1 MLLLFFLCE
10 LDLELEE
17 VEISSELVLTGF
29 CCLTTKT
36 AIMTTRM
43 ASRMPN
49 AKRKSFFCLLTGF
62 LGRRFLL
69 GHLRLAAVAIG
80 ATGRRRFGR
89 FGRRGPPKRLAK
101 KPGFFGPRRRGL
113 RRFEFVR

>member
-43 ASRMPN
+43 ASKMPN

-62 LGRRFLL
+62 LGRRL
-69 GHLRLAAVAIG
+69 GPLRLAAVAIG
-80 ATGRRRFGR
+80 ATGRPALWPFR
-89 FGRRGPPKRLAK
+89 PPWAPKETSEKARLLRSPAA
-101 KPGFFGPRRRGL
+101 GL
-113 RRFEFVR
+113 TAF

>member
-43 ASRMPN
+43 ASKMPN

-62 LGRRFLL
+62 FGGGHWGYRAPALWPFRPPWAPKETSEKARLL
-69 GHLRLAAVAIG
+69 RSPAA
-80 ATGRRRFGR
+80 
-89 FGRRGPPKRLAK
+89 
-101 KPGFFGPRRRGL
+101 GL
-113 RRFEFVR
+113 TAF

>member
-43 ASRMPN
+43 ASKMPN

-62 LGRRFLL
+62 LGRRL
-69 GHLRLAAVAIG
+69 GPCGWRRWPLGLPGAGALAVSAAV
-80 ATGRRRFGR
+80 
-89 FGRRGPPKRLAK
+89 GPQRD
-101 KPGFFGPRRRGL
+101 
-113 RRFEFVR
+113 

>member
-43 ASRMPN
+43 ASKITLSGRV
-49 AKRKSFFCLLTGF
+49 SFAC
-62 LGRRFLL
+62 
-69 GHLRLAAVAIG
+69 
-80 ATGRRRFGR
+80 
-89 FGRRGPPKRLAK
+89 
-101 KPGFFGPRRRGL
+101 
-113 RRFEFVR
+113 

>member
-43 ASRMPN
+43 ASKMPN

-62 LGRRFLL
+62 LGP
-69 GHLRLAAVAIG
+69 LRLAAVAIG

>member
-1 MLLLFFLCE
+1 LLLLFFLCE

-43 ASRMPN
+43 ASKMPN

-62 LGRRFLL
+62 LGRRL
-69 GHLRLAAVAIG
+69 GPLRLAAVAIG

-89 FGRRGPPKRLAK
+89 LGRRGPPKRLAK

>member
-43 ASRMPN
+43 ASKMPN

-62 LGRRFLL
+62 LGRRL
-69 GHLRLAAVAIG
+69 GPLRLAAVAIG

-89 FGRRGPPKRLAK
+89 FGRRGPQRD
-101 KPGFFGPRRRGL
+101 
-113 RRFEFVR
+113 